1 MTTLAAYRK
10 LLNARKYLEMAY
22 NNVRRVKNREVFE
35 DIKIISPI
43 EVTIDRIEG
52 CMKTID
58 IAIHRLDG
66 GQEWDVLFGR
76 SKSQKVKG
84 SKKVKKNKK
93 Q

>member
-52 CMKTID
+52 SMKILQ
-58 IAIHRLDG
+58 IALDRLDG
-66 GQEWDVLFGR
+66 GREWDVLFER
-76 SKSQKVKG
+76 LKIQEVRK
-84 SKKVKKNKK
+84 SKKRKTKK